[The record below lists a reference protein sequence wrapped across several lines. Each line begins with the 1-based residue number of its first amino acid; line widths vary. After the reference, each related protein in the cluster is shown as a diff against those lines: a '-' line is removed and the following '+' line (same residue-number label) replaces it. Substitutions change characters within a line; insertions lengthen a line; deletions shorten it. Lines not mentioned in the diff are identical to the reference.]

1 MRLFHEGGSRVFK
14 NESALGAD
22 YLPSEMPGR
31 EKEIQ
36 ELASILRVVGD
47 GRRPRNIVITGGT
60 GTGKTTC
67 VKYVLNQLKE
77 YAKTAVAV
85 HVNCWRSP
93 TSVAVLS
100 EIAEQLRL
108 PVPRRGIASD
118 EIMDRIRGHLESE
131 KQILILVLDEV
142 DRLLANNSPEV
153 IYQFSRSEEI
163 MGGRASVIA
172 ISNDTELPAKLDER
186 IRSSL
191 LQSRME
197 FQRYKAEQL
206 KNILKD
212 RAKNAFFPASI
223 DEPVVALCAANAAK
237 RGGDARVAIT
247 LLHQAGL
254 KAERADAS
262 RVTIDNVRSAINEAL
277 IDTDFVN
284 RHLPTLTE
292 QEQSIV
298 EALMSGP
305 MTSGELYERL
315 HRLKLSERMF
325 QFYLKRLEDSNI
337 IESEEVDVKP
347 KGKTRLLRVTESFGR
362 QEGDEKK

>member
-1 MRLFHEGGSRVFK
+1 MKLFHEGGSRVFK

-31 EKEIQ
+31 EKELQ

-47 GRRPRNIVITGGT
+47 GRRPRNIVITGDT

-77 YAKTAVAV
+77 HSKTAVAV

-93 TSVAVLS
+93 TSIAVLS
-100 EIAEQLRL
+100 EIAEQLHL

-118 EIMDRIRGHLESE
+118 EIMDRIRGYLESE

-163 MGGRASVIA
+163 MNGRASVIA
-172 ISNDTELPAKLDER
+172 ISNDTEMPAKLDER

-191 LQSRME
+191 LQGRME
-197 FQRYKAEQL
+197 FQRYRAEQL

-254 KAERADAS
+254 KAERADAAK
-262 RVTIDNVRSAINEAL
+262 VTIDHVRAAINDTL
-277 IDTDFVN
+277 VDTDFVN
-284 RHLPTLTE
+284 RHIVALSDSE
-292 QEQSIV
+292 KRIV
-298 EALMSGP
+298 EALASGP
-305 MTSGELYERL
+305 MISGELYERL
-315 HRLKLSERMF
+315 RRLKLSERMF
-325 QFYLKRLEDSNI
+325 QFYLKRLEESNI
-337 IESEEVDVKP
+337 IKSEEVDLKP
-347 KGKTRLLRVTESFGR
+347 KGKTRLLSVSSKITKE
-362 QEGDEKK
+362 

>member
-1 MRLFHEGGSRVFK
+1 MKLFHEGGSRVFK

-22 YLPSEMPGR
+22 FLPSEMPGR
-31 EKEIQ
+31 EKELQ
-36 ELASILRVVGD
+36 ELAGILRVVGD
-47 GRRPRNIVITGGT
+47 GRRPRNIIITGGT

-67 VKYVLNQLKE
+67 VRYVLGQLAE
-77 YAKTAVAV
+77 HAKTAVPV

-100 EIAEQLRL
+100 EIAEKLHL

-118 EIMDRIRGHLESE
+118 EIMDRIRSHLEGE
-131 KQILILVLDEV
+131 KRILILVLDEV

-191 LQSRME
+191 LQGRLE
-197 FQRYKAEQL
+197 FQRYRAEQL
-206 KNILKD
+206 KSILKD

-223 DEPVVALCAANAAK
+223 DEPVIALCAANAAK

-254 KAERADAS
+254 KAERADSS
-262 RVTIDNVRSAINEAL
+262 RVTIEHVRSAINETL
-277 IDTDFVN
+277 VDTDFVN
-284 RHLPTLTE
+284 RHLAALTDSE
-292 QEQSIV
+292 KQIV
-298 EALMSGP
+298 EALMTGP
-305 MTSGELYERL
+305 MTSGELYEKL
-315 HRLKLSERMF
+315 QRLKLSERMF
-325 QFYLKRLEDSNI
+325 QFYIKRLEESGL
-337 IESEEVDVKP
+337 IESEEIDVKP
-347 KGKTRLLRVTESFGR
+347 KGKTRMLRLSSKFDRSE
-362 QEGDEKK
+362 Q

>member
-1 MRLFHEGGSRVFK
+1 MKLFHEGGSRVFK

-22 YLPSEMPGR
+22 YLPSDMPGR
-31 EKEIQ
+31 EKELQ
-36 ELASILRVVGD
+36 ELAGVLRVVAD

-67 VKYVLNQLKE
+67 VRYVLNQLSE
-77 YAKTAVAV
+77 HTKTAVPV
-85 HVNCWRSP
+85 TVNCWRSP

-100 EIAEQLRL
+100 EIAEALHL

-118 EIMDRIRGHLESE
+118 EIIDRIRGYLDGE
-131 KQILILVLDEV
+131 KKVLILVLDEV
-142 DRLLANNSPEV
+142 DRLLANNSPDV
-153 IYQFSRSEEI
+153 LYQFSRSEEI
-163 MGGRASVIA
+163 LGGRASVIA

-197 FQRYKAEQL
+197 FQRYRAEQL

-254 KAERADAS
+254 KAERADAP
-262 RVTIDNVRSAINEAL
+262 RVTIEHVRMAINETL
-277 IDTDFVN
+277 VDTDFVN
-284 RHLPTLTE
+284 RHLATLTD
-292 QEQSIV
+292 QEKSIV
-298 EALMSGP
+298 EALMAGP
-305 MTSGELYERL
+305 MTSGELYEKL

-325 QFYLKRLEDSNI
+325 QFYIKRLEESSI
-337 IESEEVDVKP
+337 IASEEIDVKP
-347 KGKTRLLRVTESFGR
+347 KGKTRMLTISDSAKRA
-362 QEGDEKK
+362 